1 MIQVVDN
8 YFKPGDLHLMLDLCG
23 QLQMKAYKTEK
34 GIYAF
39 GNKSLP
45 DKVKEINKQNLKKR
59 FNFPIAKYN
68 NYDGVIYLR
77 KPETV
82 LYNEIHKDNG
92 ETQSVHGTV
101 KAKWNLLVFLK
112 GHFNTANGTGF
123 FELDK
128 EKEFVLDRS
137 IGFKQNRA
145 ILFRSKLWHGSLQ
158 PIQKDVSS
166 WRYTFNCFISK

>member
-1 MIQVVDN
+1 
-8 YFKPGDLHLMLDLCG
+8 MLDLCG

-45 DKVKEINKQNLKKR
+45 DKVKEINKQSLKKR

-123 FELDK
+123 FELNK